1 MNNLDSFHAASELSD
16 ECNAVP
22 SIFYSV
28 IRPSC
33 NSLRYFS
40 PLVAL
45 LLVFLDI
52 INSVLRK
59 VTGLNDKW
67 MKLKN

>member
-1 MNNLDSFHAASELSD
+1 MTASELSD
-16 ECNAVP
+16 VCNAVP

-45 LLVFLDI
+45 LLMFLDI

-59 VTGLNDKW
+59 VTELKDKFI
-67 MKLKN
+67 